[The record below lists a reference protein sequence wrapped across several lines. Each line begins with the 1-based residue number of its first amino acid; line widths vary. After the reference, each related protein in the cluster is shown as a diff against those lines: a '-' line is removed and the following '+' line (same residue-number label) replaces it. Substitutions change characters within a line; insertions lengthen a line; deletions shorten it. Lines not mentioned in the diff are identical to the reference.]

1 MATTVEVLSEAFDE
15 MGTPFIVGHP
25 GGETVELMDAARNRQ
40 VRFIL
45 MQQEPAG
52 AMMAATWGEITGS
65 PGGSVSTR
73 GPGAANMVNG
83 VAHAW
88 MDRAPLIV
96 INDQYPG
103 ATYET
108 GMRQVL
114 NQHALFAPITKWQST
129 IHAKS
134 VRQQI
139 RRAIRVTTT
148 PTPGPVQFDMPSNET
163 MGEAVEAA
171 GEAPLLPNVVP
182 IEPDR
187 NALRVPLQALSN
199 ASRPILLA
207 GLGVF
212 WDAASTELV
221 KLAERLGAPVL
232 TTSISKGAIPEDHPL
247 RAGCIIGGGTRN
259 THFQPRFPE
268 SLMRGP
274 RPATIP

>member
-1 MATTVEVLSEAFDE
+1 
-15 MGTPFIVGHP
+15 
-25 GGETVELMDAARNRQ
+25 
-40 VRFIL
+40 
-45 MQQEPAG
+45 
-52 AMMAATWGEITGS
+52 MMAATWGEITGS
-65 PGGSVSTR
+65 PGVSVSTR

-163 MGEAVEAA
+163 MGEAVVAA
-171 GEAPLLPNVVP
+171 GEEGARARCELTHLLSMDISWTGTLVRSPWLAFA
-182 IEPDR
+182 IWSL
-187 NALRVPLQALSN
+187 ALN
-199 ASRPILLA
+199 
-207 GLGVF
+207 
-212 WDAASTELV
+212 
-221 KLAERLGAPVL
+221 
-232 TTSISKGAIPEDHPL
+232 
-247 RAGCIIGGGTRN
+247 
-259 THFQPRFPE
+259 
-268 SLMRGP
+268 
-274 RPATIP
+274 

>member
-1 MATTVEVLSEAFDE
+1 MKQ
-15 MGTPFIVGHP
+15 
-25 GGETVELMDAARNRQ
+25 ET
-40 VRFIL
+40 
-45 MQQEPAG
+45 AG

-65 PGGSVSTR
+65 PGVSVSTR

-129 IHAKS
+129 IHARS

-148 PTPGPVQFDMPSNET
+148 PTPGPVQFDMPSNPLNVPGAHSRGNT
-163 MGEAVEAA
+163 FATPGQWWPRGHLAAMTAV
-171 GEAPLLPNVVP
+171 GQKCPVGHAPLPSGAA
-182 IEPDR
+182 EP
-187 NALRVPLQALSN
+187 
-199 ASRPILLA
+199 A
-207 GLGVF
+207 GQKYP
-212 WDAASTELV
+212 S
-221 KLAERLGAPVL
+221 
-232 TTSISKGAIPEDHPL
+232 
-247 RAGCIIGGGTRN
+247 
-259 THFQPRFPE
+259 
-268 SLMRGP
+268 
-274 RPATIP
+274 

>member
-45 MQQEPAG
+45 MKQETAG

-65 PGGSVSTR
+65 PGVSVSTR

-108 GMRQVL
+108 GMRQVRFGPSSL
-114 NQHALFAPITKWQST
+114 ETTRLHPKCLSQNELPFCEMLCGIFFPDLSHE
-129 IHAKS
+129 KS
-134 VRQQI
+134 VCHR
-139 RRAIRVTTT
+139 
-148 PTPGPVQFDMPSNET
+148 
-163 MGEAVEAA
+163 
-171 GEAPLLPNVVP
+171 
-182 IEPDR
+182 
-187 NALRVPLQALSN
+187 
-199 ASRPILLA
+199 
-207 GLGVF
+207 
-212 WDAASTELV
+212 
-221 KLAERLGAPVL
+221 
-232 TTSISKGAIPEDHPL
+232 
-247 RAGCIIGGGTRN
+247 
-259 THFQPRFPE
+259 
-268 SLMRGP
+268 
-274 RPATIP
+274 

>member
-45 MQQEPAG
+45 MKQETAG

-65 PGGSVSTR
+65 PGVSVSTR

-182 IEPDR
+182 MEPDR
-187 NALRVPLQALSN
+187 NALRVPLQALSS
-199 ASRPILLA
+199 ASKPILLA

-212 WDAASTELV
+212 WDEASEELV
-221 KLAERLGAPVL
+221 KAGGTPR
-232 TTSISKGAIPEDHPL
+232 
-247 RAGCIIGGGTRN
+247 RAG
-259 THFQPRFPE
+259 THYVEMQRRDP
-268 SLMRGP
+268 G
-274 RPATIP
+274 RPSASRRLHHRRHYRARTGHAG